1 MGGNTH
7 DLRPFPGLVA
17 WLFVVASFAL
27 AQFLLHTLRLNLF
40 AQIQRLDLPWHREQG
55 SGGIIARTTRDGD
68 KIRDAVVH
76 GVRIIIETTL
86 FMLGVLVI
94 MAFYHWSLF
103 LSTLIAISSATLFM
117 WLQAPRLVRYDRH
130 AGDRYDRLTQDL
142 NEGVAGAR
150 VIKAFGLEEQ
160 RINVFRHLVESFT
173 GATRNAQRQSEWRL
187 NWPQFIVAMNHAVA
201 AFLGA
206 WLVGHGEMEVGYLVG
221 LLMMLLA
228 AVFRIEGL
236 ATGAL
241 PYFMKHG
248 HRPVACA
255 RYLMLALAL
264 WTVIARRPRAPGYFI
279 RSCWASHQ

>member
-1 MGGNTH
+1 
-7 DLRPFPGLVA
+7 
-17 WLFVVASFAL
+17 
-27 AQFLLHTLRLNLF
+27 
-40 AQIQRLDLPWHREQG
+40 
-55 SGGIIARTTRDGD
+55 
-68 KIRDAVVH
+68 
-76 GVRIIIETTL
+76 
-86 FMLGVLVI
+86 MLGVLVI

-160 RINVFRHLVESFT
+160 RISVFRHLVESFT

-187 NWPQFIVAMNHAVA
+187 NWPQLMVAMNHAVA

-206 WLVGHGEMEVGYLVG
+206 WLVGQGEMEVGNLVG

-236 ATGAL
+236 ARGFALFYEARASAGRMCQILDASPDIVDGDSDKPFAPWGFHSIMLGFASMSVTFWIMFSFEVKPGEIIAIVGMSGSGKSTLLSLLPRNQDPSSGSISLTDESGSTFDVTGFSGSKICEL
-241 PYFMKHG
+241 V
-248 HRPVACA
+248 R
-255 RYLMLALAL
+255 
-264 WTVIARRPRAPGYFI
+264 T
-279 RSCWASHQ
+279 